1 MSADAITA
9 NLQAL
14 KSDRDRYLGF
24 AFASADILLEIG
36 QDGSILF
43 ADGALRGLLAL
54 RPEYLLGKRF
64 ISLVEEKDRPRAENM
79 LKGLSGKTSR
89 IEDVE
94 LTLSGKGTPITF
106 KASAF
111 SLNQLEKSIY
121 ISLSLKEKS
130 QLVSELDRRDLVSG
144 LLNKDGFIEEAN
156 RRILSAKTDVEMT
169 LIDFPKIKSV
179 LDTMTPEQATRMMT
193 EISQYLKSK
202 SLDGDTAGMIEDGT
216 FSMVHDTKI
225 TKDQISLDLAGITQ
239 NILPDTKME
248 LRIES
253 VAAKAGSTLTK
264 QDSARAILYTI
275 NHFAKT
281 KGEDFSIHS
290 LADGYQE
297 MLTQTVEQIAHF
309 KDLVGDEKFDIAFQP
324 IVDIQTGLIH
334 HYECLVRL
342 KEGAG
347 FSNPFQFIT
356 FGEETGYISEF
367 DLLMTG
373 RTLELLMQAKMND
386 NYPVVS
392 INISGKSLSSSLFMD
407 TFREILKKH
416 GKVKKQL
423 ILEVTES
430 SKIQDM
436 KLANDFIQEMR
447 KEGNLCCLDDFGVG
461 ESSFDYL
468 RNLEVDFVKIDGSY
482 VRDSMKTEHG
492 RKMLKAMSTLL
503 SSLRIVGIG
512 EMVETEEEAKFLFEC
527 GIRFGQGYLFGKP
540 SLDQDELKNCGK
552 SSPYKLNVI
561 RARNFRPKEQ

>member
-1 MSADAITA
+1 MSADTTTA
-9 NLQAL
+9 SLQAL
-14 KSDRDRYLGF
+14 KSERDRYLGF
-24 AFASADILLEIG
+24 AFASADILMEVGHEGDIV
-36 QDGSILF
+36 F

-54 RPEYLLGKRF
+54 RPEYLIGKPF
-64 ISLVEEKDRPRAENM
+64 ASLVEEKDRARAENM
-79 LKGLSGKTSR
+79 LGGLNSKTKR

-94 LTLSGKGTPITF
+94 LTLTGKGTPITF

-111 SLNQLEKSIY
+111 SLNELEKSIY
-121 ISLSLKEKS
+121 VSLSLKEKN
-130 QLVSELDRRDLVSG
+130 QLTNELDRRDLVSG
-144 LLNKDGFIEEAN
+144 LLNKDGFVEEAN
-156 RRILSAKTDVEMT
+156 RRILTSKKEVGMT
-169 LIDFPKIKSV
+169 LIDFPKLKGA
-179 LDTMTPEQATRMMT
+179 LDDMSPEQATLLMT

-202 SLDGDTAGMIEDGT
+202 SLDGDTAGMIREGT
-216 FSMVHDTKI
+216 FSVVHDAGI
-225 TKDQISLDLAGITQ
+225 TKDQISVDLASITK
-239 NILPDTKME
+239 NILPNTQME

-253 VAAKAGSTLTK
+253 VAAKPGSKLTK

-373 RTLELLMQAKMND
+373 KTLDLLMQAKLND
-386 NYPVVS
+386 NKPIVS

-407 TFREILKKH
+407 TFREVLNKH
-416 GKVKKQL
+416 GKVKQQL

-447 KEGNLCCLDDFGVG
+447 KSGNLCCLDDFGVG

-492 RKMLKAMSTLL
+492 RRMLKAMSTLL

-540 SLDQDELKNCGK
+540 SIDANELKNCGK

-561 RARNFRPKEQ
+561 RARNFRKE